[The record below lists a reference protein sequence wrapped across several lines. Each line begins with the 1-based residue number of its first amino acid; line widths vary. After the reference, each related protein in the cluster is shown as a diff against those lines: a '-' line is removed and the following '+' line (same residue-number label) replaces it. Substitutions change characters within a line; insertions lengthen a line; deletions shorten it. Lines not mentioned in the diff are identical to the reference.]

1 MAGIAAKQRALARY
15 ADMQRGIPPQAMNRG
30 ESPHPEARE
39 EEGGF
44 REFSASALYCPKC
57 KQAMPVREVLLLVT
71 PSGNVYDYR
80 CAQCGTSVGT
90 KR

>member
-15 ADMQRGIPPQAMNRG
+15 ADMQRGIPAASINRG
-30 ESPHPEARE
+30 EAVPTAPE
-39 EEGGF
+39 EEGGY
-44 REFSASALYCPKC
+44 REFSASALFCPKC
-57 KQAMPVREVLLLVT
+57 QRAMPVREVLLLVT